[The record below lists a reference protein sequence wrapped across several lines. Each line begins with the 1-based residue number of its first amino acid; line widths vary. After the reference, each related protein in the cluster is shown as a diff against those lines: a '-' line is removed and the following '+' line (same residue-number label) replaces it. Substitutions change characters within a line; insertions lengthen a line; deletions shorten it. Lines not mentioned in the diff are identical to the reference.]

1 MVHEPYIYIVLQVWP
16 IELLN
21 VIKLLVLLFQI
32 YNYKLVLHNNQ
43 NM

>member
-1 MVHEPYIYIVLQVWP
+1 MVREPYVYIVLQVWP

-32 YNYKLVLHNNQ
+32 YNYKLVFHTNQ